1 MLTTIIDNSDDS
13 DLANEDNI
21 ITFYDILQDYQDLK
35 VPLTDIPVNPCT
47 TSELVRLCLRKQD
60 VDDNN
65 SDNSDE
71 SDLANEDDEV
81 VGVYGD

>member
-1 MLTTIIDNSDDS
+1 MLTTIIDSSDDS